1 TNTTLSFPNPVTLSP
16 GTYAIVLNETSGMD
30 PDNYFTWRFVRDDA
44 VGDNDDETQMYTY
57 DWFSSWVASGLGDLF
72 FSYEFVRLNDT
83 DSSKLKNYNT
93 TPEEIDLKFN
103 GTPVTKFTDN
113 YLPLDGIIAEFT
125 SNRSITFDMSYNINY
140 RSNSNPL
147 TLFTELSVNNGSSS
161 TWNNSF
167 THTTAPSG
175 SFNLNQRNYTIYNLP
190 TDWNE
195 TAIYQNGSNY
205 LGSFTYSNGSDQL
218 ILHLDQDFNAST
230 WSLQFTSPNY
240 VDTLSLKQNGKVI
253 STPYVVNSSDLL
265 TVTTLLPS
273 LSYTGLNAS
282 LFINDFNSA
291 LVYSNISVNVNND
304 NISFENWDISAYLSM
319 ITEVSGSYQIIV
331 KWLSDD
337 GTQVGYF
344 GTDIEI
350 ITQTSLISPS
360 TISNTII
367 SQDISLEIDFQSVQ
381 NTTTLDGADVSYT
394 SSWGEADSLVQSGT
408 RTNYTA
414 VVSTSPASEGP
425 GTLTVNV
432 LLFGYVNHSKTY
444 NLLLLR
450 DTNISAF
457 ANGTD
462 FYYNDVVEI
471 SIVYENA
478 TADNITSAIAQV
490 EGNNAAEQGDG
501 SYLYFFNTT
510 TKDPSSSTFQ
520 LNITA
525 TKLYHINKSVLLFL
539 NLLTNPTDI
548 ILDDFL
554 NIPNGS
560 NYAVVSKDLSSGID
574 DAFTLFLRYN
584 DTRHSN
590 VIRDATLDHNGS
602 SIASFT
608 GNGSDQDYTNGSWI
622 VEVNPD
628 VGGIFETI
636 MFSFSKDGFN
646 PSFYYITLNISVTDF
661 ILDFQIDEPQNV
673 SFGTFHTVT
682 INITEPTFNSSIDGV
697 TITVDPTVF
706 LVNPLGSGLYN
717 LTYFGATLDYIGDF
731 SFLVQFSKV
740 GFSDQNRLF
749 NYSITKP
756 SSPFNTHSIL
766 NNGSIVVSE
775 WGDATYLNISFI
787 DSTHGIFLQP
797 LTPPVS
803 NSSSDVLI
811 EYVSSV
817 NGFHLYRVTPLTTGY
832 WIIDLFMDTGLP
844 DYFNTNS
851 SIFTV
856 NASIRTTATVFTFI
870 NAPSGVA
877 TPQYQ
882 RFVDIGILWN
892 DEERGDLKA
901 NGTFALDFVWQDN
914 SLTWVEYLNNTDGV
928 HYFRVNGLD
937 MQTHSVDIIFNSSLF
952 ASDTAQFSI
961 NVAPLQ
967 TNELDVSIL
976 SGVLLDTTN
985 QTKFGYTTYLVF
997 NWTIQDNNLTIFN
1010 PDLVIL
1016 YNDQI
1021 LSESSYEIFGIAV
1034 LTNSSDFTTHVWISF
1049 YKSSDLALG
1058 YDIGMQK
1065 FDFRF
1070 SAFGMGP
1077 QSHIFEVFTDGYDLD
1092 VTVIFKDKLIPG
1104 SDFTIT

>member
-1 TNTTLSFPNPVTLSP
+1 
-16 GTYAIVLNETSGMD
+16 M
-30 PDNYFTWRFVRDDA
+30 
-44 VGDNDDETQMYTY
+44 
-57 DWFSSWVASGLGDLF
+57 
-72 FSYEFVRLNDT
+72 
-83 DSSKLKNYNT
+83 
-93 TPEEIDLKFN
+93 
-103 GTPVTKFTDN
+103 
-113 YLPLDGIIAEFT
+113 
-125 SNRSITFDMSYNINY
+125 
-140 RSNSNPL
+140 
-147 TLFTELSVNNGSSS
+147 
-161 TWNNSF
+161 
-167 THTTAPSG
+167 
-175 SFNLNQRNYTIYNLP
+175 
-190 TDWNE
+190 
-195 TAIYQNGSNY
+195 
-205 LGSFTYSNGSDQL
+205 
-218 ILHLDQDFNAST
+218 
-230 WSLQFTSPNY
+230 
-240 VDTLSLKQNGKVI
+240 
-253 STPYVVNSSDLL
+253 
-265 TVTTLLPS
+265 
-273 LSYTGLNAS
+273 
-282 LFINDFNSA
+282 SA

-560 NYAVVSKDLSSGID
+560 NYAVVSKDLSSGTD

-1070 SAFGMGP
+1070 SAFGMEP

-1104 SDFTIT
+1104 SDFTITVQLVYSNESTFRVLNSTTSTLRLQIIPQNTLLGSPIEDLFEVEYNIYVEYKDGSREWLNSTGQTTGGESIFALTDTGNIAQILNINIGIPGGSDNANLVFDVDVDTLPLVEEIPDFPFEILFIAILITAIVITIVIFTMNRRRSGKQRKVRAVQQKLDDARDRLSLISNIYTILITSESGLPVYSIINSLYKNNPAISEIVSGLSVGIDSFLQSFQSDFMQQLGEQITN